1 MALTMYDIARLKD
14 TNFEKGIVEMFIR
27 ESDLLK
33 VIPFENIDTMSI
45 QTRRMNGLPA
55 TTWRQRGQ
63 RFSDGGQPSFET
75 VVDSL
80 YNTGAEINID
90 DADMKDKGPFI
101 VNPLKFNT
109 EAKVKAIVYD
119 FHDKV
124 VNGDHAT
131 DPNSF
136 EGLKVRIGG
145 LASSQTLYTTSHIDV
160 RPASVTVAN
169 AYTWLARIEEAK
181 YACDGHRADICLT
194 DADFIRALKHSLR
207 VIGQYVNSP
216 GTPTTT
222 INERESS
229 NFVAPTAGNAF
240 EWDGVKFIDVGVKAD
255 QTTHI
260 VGTETDDSTTCRP
273 AYFVKLGD
281 EYLTAIQYAP
291 LDIKEPFM
299 LDDGVTFRSIISWYV
314 GLRHVHN
321 RFAVKLGGSQ
331 VA

>member
-33 VIPFENIDTMSI
+33 VFPFENIDTMSI
-45 QTRRMNGLPA
+45 QTRRMASLPP
-55 TTWRQRGQ
+55 TQWRERGQ
-63 RFSDGGQPSFET
+63 RFFDGGQVGFET

-80 YNTGAEINID
+80 FNTGAEINID

-124 VNGDHAT
+124 INGDHAV

-145 LASSQTLYTTSHIDV
+145 LASTQSLYTASLLDV
-160 RPASVTVAN
+160 RPSTITVSN
-169 AYTWLARIEEAK
+169 AYTWLERIDEAK
-181 YACDGHRADICLT
+181 YACDGHTADICLT
-194 DADFIRALKHSLR
+194 DGDFIRALKHALR
-207 VIGQYVNSP
+207 VIGQYVNAP
-216 GTPTTT
+216 GTPPANL
-222 INERESS
+222 NERESS
-229 NFVAPTAGNAF
+229 NFVAPTAGRAF
-240 EWDGVKFIDVGVKAD
+240 VWDEVRYIDMGVKAD

-260 VGTETDDSTTCRP
+260 VATETIGSACRP

-281 EYLTAIQYAP
+281 AYLNAIQYAP
-291 LDIKEPFM
+291 LDVKPPFM

-321 RFAVKLGGSQ
+321 RFAVKMSGSQ